1 MIFYRSRTNKPRSSS
16 GQLTYDDGF
25 ESLHATSSSDNNDEI
40 RIVTKRV
47 CVGEQNSINS
57 SEEKKN
63 AAHTTNFSDIAHS
76 FYRSRRK
83 SEPNLSNRNDS
94 ESLVSS

>member
-1 MIFYRSRTNKPRSSS
+1 MILCRLRTNKPKSSS

-40 RIVTKRV
+40 RIVTKHV
-47 CVGEQNSINS
+47 CVGEQKNVNS
-57 SEEKKN
+57 SEEKQN
-63 AAHTTNFSDIAHS
+63 TARTTNFSNVTHS

-94 ESLVSS
+94 ESLVSN